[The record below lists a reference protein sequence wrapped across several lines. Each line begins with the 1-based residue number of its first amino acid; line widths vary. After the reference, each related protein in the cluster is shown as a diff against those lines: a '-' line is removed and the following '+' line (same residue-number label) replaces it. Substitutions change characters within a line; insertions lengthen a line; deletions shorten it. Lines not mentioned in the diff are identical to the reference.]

1 MGARRCQPGT
11 TVRAKREFG
20 LQGADAPARP
30 AGGARPLAPGLAC
43 WSPTGG
49 KNWRPGC
56 TTAPARRGRRC
67 EVVVGALRLLRGGR
81 LTAPGQLAEENDHS
95 MDIPQV
101 GDQVRKAPTQ
111 AIRAVF
117 AGIGKILL
125 AADRPQAGSRPA
137 GPKHAA
143 PGGRAPQTAP
153 PGGRA
158 PQTAPP
164 DGRAPRTAPPGGRS
178 PQTAPP
184 GGRVPQ
190 TAPSAAT
197 ASQRWRSLDETGNV
211 RLLSTEE
218 LTVGH
223 GTVVSATPIAD
234 TVDGEGEVPAE
245 EETMPPAASQ
255 PLTGNVPIGAGFVV
269 HELPL
274 PGYDTLSVASIR
286 ARLRSLDFDQLQALL
301 MYEQKNAERAE
312 IIAMIERRIAK
323 LESDG

>member
-1 MGARRCQPGT
+1 MGGRRCQPGT

-81 LTAPGQLAEENDHS
+81 LTTPGQLAEENDHS

-137 GPKHAA
+137 GPKH
-143 PGGRAPQTAP
+143 AP

-223 GTVVSATPIAD
+223 GTVVSATPIAE

>member
-1 MGARRCQPGT
+1 
-11 TVRAKREFG
+11 
-20 LQGADAPARP
+20 
-30 AGGARPLAPGLAC
+30 
-43 WSPTGG
+43 
-49 KNWRPGC
+49 
-56 TTAPARRGRRC
+56 
-67 EVVVGALRLLRGGR
+67 
-81 LTAPGQLAEENDHS
+81 

-164 DGRAPRTAPPGGRS
+164 DGRA
-178 PQTAPP
+178 
-184 GGRVPQ
+184 
-190 TAPSAAT
+190 
-197 ASQRWRSLDETGNV
+197 SQRWRSLDETGNV

-245 EETMPPAASQ
+245 EATMPPAASQ

>member
-1 MGARRCQPGT
+1 M
-11 TVRAKREFG
+11 
-20 LQGADAPARP
+20 
-30 AGGARPLAPGLAC
+30 
-43 WSPTGG
+43 
-49 KNWRPGC
+49 
-56 TTAPARRGRRC
+56 
-67 EVVVGALRLLRGGR
+67 
-81 LTAPGQLAEENDHS
+81 
-95 MDIPQV
+95 
-101 GDQVRKAPTQ
+101 
-111 AIRAVF
+111 
-117 AGIGKILL
+117 
-125 AADRPQAGSRPA
+125 
-137 GPKHAA
+137 
-143 PGGRAPQTAP
+143 
-153 PGGRA
+153 
-158 PQTAPP
+158 
-164 DGRAPRTAPPGGRS
+164 
-178 PQTAPP
+178 
-184 GGRVPQ
+184 PQ